1 VRALRRPRRP
11 NLTKAADVVT
21 ELSAHAAAGRRGDVG
36 NKRQQRKLSFV
47 GSPLFAP
54 IDLRPAS
61 WSAHTIGTKE
71 NFMKQP
77 SVYLKMR
84 VLGAVDTVEGRTRHE
99 RVRNVAAMT
108 FLDEEG
114 NSRQFTWRTIQTWFY
129 RYKNHGITGM
139 TNQPRK
145 DKGHV
150 RKVTPEELLEAIN
163 TARPHFHKELT
174 NKRALYRF
182 CIEKGLLQ
190 ADRIAQTTFY
200 RFLREYELLAAEDND
215 NKKRLA
221 FSMKYANQLWQA
233 DTMFGPHV
241 DTGMSKGQRQQARLI
256 AFIDDA
262 SRVLCHGAF
271 FFEENVDTLV
281 QAIRAAF
288 YKRGVPEQLLVDN
301 GSIYCSQEITL
312 ICARVGCILRHTA
325 VRDAAA
331 KGKIERFFRRVRDQF
346 LLRTLDLSSLEALNR
361 QFTLWVENDYNA
373 TLHDAIGMKPIDRFG
388 VDLSRVRFLAP
399 SEHNDELF
407 YAEAV
412 RKVKKDNTF
421 SFLAR
426 RYETPVD
433 LRDKE
438 IQLRYDRHRQDT
450 SAVIVYHKG
459 QRLGTARLLDAV
471 ANGLQRRKEAQ

>member
-1 VRALRRPRRP
+1 M
-11 NLTKAADVVT
+11 N
-21 ELSAHAAAGRRGDVG
+21 
-36 NKRQQRKLSFV
+36 RQQRKLS
-47 GSPLFAP
+47 SSAENAFAA
-54 IDLRPAS
+54 IDCRPTRS
-61 WSAHTIGTKE
+61 TPRRT
-71 NFMKQP
+71 FMKQP

-99 RVRNVAAMT
+99 RVHNVAAMT

-114 NSRQFTWRTIQTWFY
+114 QPRQFTWRTIQTWFY
-129 RYKNHGITGM
+129 RYKNHGITAM
-139 TNQPRK
+139 TQRTRQ
-145 DKGHV
+145 DKGRV

-163 TARPHFHKELT
+163 VAKPHFHNQRT
-174 NKRALYRF
+174 NKRAFYRF
-182 CIEKGLLQ
+182 CIEKGLLH

-200 RFLREYELLAAEDND
+200 RFLREYDLLTPHDDN

-241 DTGMSKGQRQQARLI
+241 DTGLATARKQTKLI

-262 SRVLCHGAF
+262 SRVLCHGEF

-281 QAIRAAF
+281 RALRAAF

-346 LLRTLDLSSLEALNR
+346 LVRKLDLSSLEILNR
-361 QFTLWVENDYNA
+361 QFTHWVEHDYNA
-373 TLHDAIGMKPIDRFG
+373 TEHDAISMKPIDRFG
-388 VDLSRVRFLAP
+388 IDLARVRFLAP

-407 YAEAV
+407 YAEAT

-421 SFLAR
+421 SFSGR

-438 IQLRYDRHRQDT
+438 IQLRYDRHRSDT
-450 SAVIVYHKG
+450 AVVIIYHKG
-459 QRLGTARLLDAV
+459 QRQGAARLLDAV
-471 ANGLQRRKEAQ
+471 ANGLKRRKEQP

>member
-1 VRALRRPRRP
+1 
-11 NLTKAADVVT
+11 
-21 ELSAHAAAGRRGDVG
+21 
-36 NKRQQRKLSFV
+36 
-47 GSPLFAP
+47 
-54 IDLRPAS
+54 
-61 WSAHTIGTKE
+61 
-71 NFMKQP
+71 MKQP

-84 VLGAVDTVEGRTRHE
+84 VLGAVDTALGRTRHE
-99 RVRNVAAMT
+99 RIHHVADMT

-114 NSRQFTWRTIQTWFY
+114 NPRQFTWRTIQTWFY
-129 RYKNHGITGM
+129 RYKNHGITSM

-150 RKVTPEELLEAIN
+150 RKATPEELLEALN
-163 TARPHFHKELT
+163 AAKPHFHNQRT

-182 CIEKGLLQ
+182 CIAKGLLQ

-200 RFLREYELLAAEDND
+200 RFLREYNLLAPQDD
-215 NKKRLA
+215 DHKKRLA
-221 FSMKYANQLWQA
+221 FSMKFANQLWQA
-233 DTMFGPHV
+233 DTMFGPYL
-241 DTGMSKGQRQQARLI
+241 DTGASPGSRKQARLI

-262 SRVLCHGAF
+262 SRVLCHGEF

-281 QAIRAAF
+281 KAIRAAF

-312 ICARVGCILRHTA
+312 ICARVGCILRHTPI
-325 VRDAAA
+325 RDAAA

-346 LLRTLDLSSLEALNR
+346 LVRKLDLSSLEILNR
-361 QFTLWVENDYNA
+361 QFTHWVENDYNS
-373 TLHDAIGMKPIDRFG
+373 LPHDAIGMKPLDRFG
-388 VDLSRVRFLAP
+388 IDLARVRFLAP

-407 YAEAV
+407 YAEAT

-421 SFLAR
+421 SFAAR

-433 LRDKE
+433 LRDQE

-450 SAVIVYHKG
+450 AAVVIYHKG
-459 QRLGTARLLDAV
+459 QRMGAARLLDAV
-471 ANGLQRRKEAQ
+471 ANGLRRRKEQP